1 MEQSA
6 LQEQIRLE
14 LRRPRFLTPVTLFSP
29 IQVRLKP
36 PGTVPG
42 GLLQK
47 NIGSGDIEIKAS
59 NTIRTKGTQAE
70 GILVQ
75 ATNAST
81 VNKISVSSA
90 SGILETGSDSSRIEI
105 ENGGAGSVEIETTRE
120 ILTCGAEANGIKV
133 SNSDRSDTAIRG
145 SITTEGS
152 NASSVRVAGSTFN
165 TFTVSFTETTVQGG
179 TGESS
184 AVRFSSDSGTGNVL
198 EMSGEVVLS
207 SQCGSGVFGG
217 AGNTLTNDGVLSPGG
232 RESIATTTVT
242 DQLVQGES
250 SSFAA
255 DLDLDTG
262 AADRLNV
269 TETATLDGA
278 VGVNVPSGSGCTQQ
292 FTILSAAGGTT
303 NEGVTLNG

>member
-1 MEQSA
+1 M
-6 LQEQIRLE
+6 
-14 LRRPRFLTPVTLFSP
+14 
-29 IQVRLKP
+29 
-36 PGTVPG
+36 
-42 GLLQK
+42 QK